1 MIDIARVRADTPAT
15 ANIVHFNNAGAA
27 LSPLPVLDAVKDH
40 LDLEAAIGGYEAE
53 AAAKGKID
61 DMYLAVAE
69 LIGAAPQE
77 IAFIE
82 NATRAWD
89 MAFYSIP
96 FQPGDRIITSR
107 AEYVSNALA
116 FLQMRDRKGVE
127 IDLID
132 DDAFGQIDLGKLEA
146 AITPRTKL
154 ISLTHIPTQGGL
166 VNPAAGVGKIAR
178 KHNILYLLDA
188 CQSVGQMPV
197 NVAEIGCDMLSVT
210 GRKFLRGPRGT
221 GFLYVR
227 HDLIKDLEPP
237 FIDLE
242 AGNWLQEFAYE
253 WKPDAKRFENWERYV
268 AGQIG
273 LGVAV
278 RYALDIGLGE
288 IQTRITQLADLMRRE
303 LSEIPGVS
311 LHDLGQ
317 VKCGIVTFLKEGEAP
332 GITKQRLNADGIN
345 VSVTQNSSSRFDLP
359 NRNLEAL
366 VRASVHYYNNEDDIA
381 RLIKAVAKS

>member
-1 MIDIARVRADTPAT
+1 MIDIARLRADTPAT
-15 ANIVHFNNAGAA
+15 KNIVHFNNAGAA
-27 LSPLPVLDAVKDH
+27 LSPLPVLNSVKDH
-40 LDLEAAIGGYEAE
+40 LDLEAIIGGYEAA
-53 AAAKGKID
+53 AAAKDKID

-69 LIGAAPQE
+69 LIGAAPRE

-96 FQPGDRIITSR
+96 FQPGDRITTGR

-116 FLQMRDRKGVE
+116 FLQMRDRKGVK

-132 DDAFGQIDLGKLEA
+132 DDEFGQIDLGKLEA

-166 VNPAAGVGKIAR
+166 VNPATEVGKIAR
-178 KHNILYLLDA
+178 KYDIIYLLDA

-197 NVAEIGCDMLSVT
+197 NVTEIGCDMLSVT

-227 HDLIKDLEPP
+227 DGMIQELEPP

-242 AGNWLQEFAYE
+242 AGNWLQDFEYE
-253 WKPDAKRFENWERYV
+253 WKPDAKRFENWERNV

-278 RYALDIGLGE
+278 RYALDIGLDK
-288 IQTRITQLADLMRRE
+288 IQTRVTHLADQMRQG
-303 LSEIPGVS
+303 LSGIPGVS
-311 LHDLGQ
+311 VHDLGQ
-317 VKCGIVTFLKEGEAP
+317 VKCGIVTFLKEGETPAV
-332 GITKQRLNADGIN
+332 TKQRLNTEGIN

-366 VRASVHYYNNEDDIA
+366 VRASVHYYNNEDEIA
-381 RLIKAVAKS
+381 RLINAVANG